1 MENIP
6 ELPLQI
12 QTAGQVWLVGHGV
25 REQRV
30 FLSWSLGPTAGRHV
44 LLLSPPHSSMLALVL
59 EEGQNQTRF
68 CNVMPRVSW
77 LSVSKRNT
85 DHFQETPASVVAV
98 RRPPDC
104 WGCCGF
110 PLSI

>member
-44 LLLSPPHSSMLALVL
+44 LLLSPPQLIHAGSSSGGRTESNKVL
-59 EEGQNQTRF
+59 H
-68 CNVMPRVSW
+68 VMPRMSW
-77 LSVSKRNT
+77 LSAKETLITFRKRL
-85 DHFQETPASVVAV
+85 
-98 RRPPDC
+98 
-104 WGCCGF
+104 
-110 PLSI
+110 PLWWL